1 MLLGYPSGRPGVG
14 GGTRIGRGAKIRAGS
29 IIYAA
34 VDIGDDFETGHHAI
48 VREENRIGSHCT
60 LWNNSTIDYGCVIGD
75 RVKIHCNVYVAQFT
89 TIEDDVFLAPGVT
102 IANDPHPICTKCMQ
116 GPTIRRGARVR
127 SGSVIYAAV
136 EIGDDFETGHHAI
149 VREENRIGSH
159 CTLWNN
165 STIYYGCVIGD
176 RVRIHCNVYIAQFTT
191 LEDDVFLAP
200 GVTIA
205 NDPHP
210 ICTKCMQGPTI
221 RQGARIGVNVTL
233 LPLITIGEH
242 ALVGAGSVVTGD
254 VPAGMLVAGNPARV
268 VGPVDSLE
276 CPFGIV
282 IPYEHG
288 VDVRHRPEWTTVAP
302 LSRPVTGPSKPS
314 R

>member
-1 MLLGYPSGRPGVG
+1 MFNMMDEVTRLLPDLAGLADVDLGPGASIDPGVILGYPSGRAGVSG
-14 GGTRIGRGAKIRAGS
+14 PTRIGAGARLRAGTV
-29 IIYAA
+29 IYAA
-34 VDIGDDFETGHHAI
+34 VEIGDGFETGHHSI

-60 LWNNSTIDYGCVIGD
+60 LWNNSTIDYGCVIGN
-75 RVKIHCNVYVAQFT
+75 H
-89 TIEDDVFLAPGVT
+89 
-102 IANDPHPICTKCMQ
+102 
-116 GPTIRRGARVR
+116 
-127 SGSVIYAAV
+127 
-136 EIGDDFETGHHAI
+136 
-149 VREENRIGSH
+149 
-159 CTLWNN
+159 
-165 STIYYGCVIGD
+165 
-176 RVRIHCNVYIAQFTT
+176 VRIHCNVYIAQFTT

-210 ICTKCMQGPTI
+210 VCTKCMQGPTI

-254 VPAGMLVAGNPARV
+254 VPPGMLVAGNPARV

-302 LSRPVTGPSKPS
+302 LSRPVTRPSKSS

>member
-1 MLLGYPSGRPGVG
+1 MMDEVTRLRPQLAGLADVALGPGASIDPGVILGYPSGRAGVSG
-14 GGTRIGRGAKIRAGS
+14 PTRIGAGARLRAGS

-34 VDIGDDFETGHHAI
+34 VAIGDGFETGHHAI

-60 LWNNSTIDYGCVIGD
+60 LWNNSTIDYGCVLG
-75 RVKIHCNVYVAQFT
+75 N
-89 TIEDDVFLAPGVT
+89 
-102 IANDPHPICTKCMQ
+102 
-116 GPTIRRGARVR
+116 
-127 SGSVIYAAV
+127 
-136 EIGDDFETGHHAI
+136 
-149 VREENRIGSH
+149 
-159 CTLWNN
+159 
-165 STIYYGCVIGD
+165 

-210 ICTKCMQGPTI
+210 VCTKCMQGPTI

-302 LSRPVTGPSKPS
+302 LSRPVTRPAKSS

>member
-1 MLLGYPSGRPGVG
+1 MMDDVTRLRPQLAGLADVELGPGASIDPGVILGYPSGRAGVSG
-14 GGTRIGRGAKIRAGS
+14 PTRIGAGARLRAGS

-34 VDIGDDFETGHHAI
+34 VAIGDGFETGHHAI

-60 LWNNSTIDYGCVIGD
+60 LWNNSTIDYGCVLG
-75 RVKIHCNVYVAQFT
+75 N
-89 TIEDDVFLAPGVT
+89 
-102 IANDPHPICTKCMQ
+102 
-116 GPTIRRGARVR
+116 
-127 SGSVIYAAV
+127 
-136 EIGDDFETGHHAI
+136 
-149 VREENRIGSH
+149 
-159 CTLWNN
+159 
-165 STIYYGCVIGD
+165 

-210 ICTKCMQGPTI
+210 VCTKCMQGPTI

-302 LSRPVTGPSKPS
+302 LSRPVTRPAKSS

>member
-1 MLLGYPSGRPGVG
+1 VTGCVDVRLGPESNIDPGVILGYPPGRPGTFGEV
-14 GGTRIGRGAKIRAGS
+14 RIG
-29 IIYAA
+29 
-34 VDIGDDFETGHHAI
+34 
-48 VREENRIGSHCT
+48 
-60 LWNNSTIDYGCVIGD
+60 
-75 RVKIHCNVYVAQFT
+75 
-89 TIEDDVFLAPGVT
+89 
-102 IANDPHPICTKCMQ
+102 
-116 GPTIRRGARVR
+116 RGARVR

-136 EIGDDFETGHHAI
+136 EIGDDFETGHHAV
-149 VREENRIGSH
+149 VREDNRIGSH

-165 STIYYGCVIGD
+165 STIDYGCVIGD
-176 RVRIHCNVYIAQFTT
+176 RVLIHCNVYIAQFTT

-221 RQGARIGVNVTL
+221 RRGARIGVNATL
-233 LPLITIGEH
+233 LPLITIGEN

-254 VPAGMLVAGNPARV
+254 VPAGMLVAGSPARV
-268 VGPVDSLE
+268 IGLVDAVE

-282 IPYEHG
+282 IPYEQG
-288 VDVRHRPEWTTVAP
+288 LDVRRRPEWTRVAP
-302 LSRPVTGPSKPS
+302 LPRPVTRPPKAQ

>member
-1 MLLGYPSGRPGVG
+1 VTGCVEVRLGPDSNIDPGVILGYPPGRPGVFG
-14 GGTRIGRGAKIRAGS
+14 EVRIGRDARVRSGS
-29 IIYAA
+29 VIYAS
-34 VDIGDDFETGHHAI
+34 VEIGDDFETGHNAI

-60 LWNNSTIDYGCVIGD
+60 LWNNSTID
-75 RVKIHCNVYVAQFT
+75 
-89 TIEDDVFLAPGVT
+89 
-102 IANDPHPICTKCMQ
+102 
-116 GPTIRRGARVR
+116 
-127 SGSVIYAAV
+127 
-136 EIGDDFETGHHAI
+136 
-149 VREENRIGSH
+149 
-159 CTLWNN
+159 
-165 STIYYGCVIGD
+165 YGCVIGD

-221 RQGARIGVNVTL
+221 RRGARIGVNATL
-233 LPLITIGEH
+233 LPLITIGEN

-254 VPAGMLVAGNPARV
+254 VPAGMLVAGSPARV
-268 VGPVDSLE
+268 IGPVDSVE

-282 IPYEHG
+282 IPYEQG
-288 VDVRHRPEWTTVAP
+288 LDVRRRPEWTTVEP
-302 LSRPVTGPSKPS
+302 LPRPVTKPPKPQ

>member
-1 MLLGYPSGRPGVG
+1 MTGGRKAVFPGSADVELGPGASIDPGVILGYPSGRPGVSG
-14 GGTRIGRGAKIRAGS
+14 PTRIGAGARLRAGC

-34 VDIGDDFETGHHAI
+34 VEIGEGFETGHHTI
-48 VREENRIGSHCT
+48 VREDNRIGSQCT
-60 LWNNSTIDYGCVIGD
+60 LWNNSTIDYGCVIG
-75 RVKIHCNVYVAQFT
+75 N
-89 TIEDDVFLAPGVT
+89 
-102 IANDPHPICTKCMQ
+102 
-116 GPTIRRGARVR
+116 
-127 SGSVIYAAV
+127 
-136 EIGDDFETGHHAI
+136 
-149 VREENRIGSH
+149 
-159 CTLWNN
+159 
-165 STIYYGCVIGD
+165 

-221 RQGARIGVNVTL
+221 RRGARIGVNATL

-242 ALVGAGSVVTGD
+242 ALVGAGSVVTSD
-254 VPAGMLVAGNPARV
+254 VPAGMLVAGSPARV
-268 VGPVDSLE
+268 IGPVDALE

-282 IPYEHG
+282 IPYEQG
-288 VDVRHRPEWTTVAP
+288 MDVRHRPEWNTVAP
-302 LSRPVTGPSKPS
+302 LPRPVTRPSKPS